1 MASHPSCDRWCL
13 AMHEQGRAD
22 HEQQT
27 RRDELDEMPR
37 CTCLKDRVP
46 GQLRVSG
53 PRTSRASSWMR
64 QKFPLFLH
72 LATSSC
78 RVFCSSSGVL
88 LKSAGGTFDS
98 RQRRFDESNP
108 QFSSMVKPCKKNSRR
123 GYITWLNS
131 LNLKTP
137 QLRHRK
143 KKQQNTLHLPP
154 LNPTLPPGT
163 SIRNPQTPTPPGDQL
178 IVIGGALPRHR
189 RTRTLAAGRSGTPEI
204 YIPGVSKYPGKWVQ
218 VSVFMGSC
226 PIF

>member
-1 MASHPSCDRWCL
+1 MEKNPLEKVKHFSCLGNPSPLGSHNSSIQPRFRLSLLSHVAQANALWQHATMASHPSCDRWCL

-37 CTCLKDRVP
+37 CTCLKDRVA

-108 QFSSMVKPCKKNSRR
+108 QFSSMVKPCKKTHAGGIS
-123 GYITWLNS
+123 
-131 LNLKTP
+131 
-137 QLRHRK
+137 
-143 KKQQNTLHLPP
+143 
-154 LNPTLPPGT
+154 PG
-163 SIRNPQTPTPPGDQL
+163 
-178 IVIGGALPRHR
+178 
-189 RTRTLAAGRSGTPEI
+189 
-204 YIPGVSKYPGKWVQ
+204 
-218 VSVFMGSC
+218 
-226 PIF
+226 